1 MSGLTGP
8 GHPSFAPTLSIKG
21 KLVGTVMALQI
32 YFSTWVLAGLNLAVC
47 GRVSQPVPAFFH
59 KMALAREER

>member
-1 MSGLTGP
+1 
-8 GHPSFAPTLSIKG
+8 
-21 KLVGTVMALQI
+21 MALQI

-47 GRVSQPVPAFFH
+47 GRASQPVPAFFH